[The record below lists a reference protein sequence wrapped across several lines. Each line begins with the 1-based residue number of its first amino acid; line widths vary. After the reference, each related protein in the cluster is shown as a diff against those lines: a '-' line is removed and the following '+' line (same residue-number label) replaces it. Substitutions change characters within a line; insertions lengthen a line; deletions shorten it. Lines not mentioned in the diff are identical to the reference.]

1 MEMTVSCSATILSQ
15 SVFVRSMR
23 LILFHVSSAGILFC
37 AHACSP
43 ATKDEPTSD
52 NFALLRQRAKM
63 VRGGA
68 NKIADF
74 TSLVK
79 KKVDET
85 LLRRRLQQVS
95 GLQVQQSIP
104 NPYMYRLMC
113 ATLYTLVH
121 PTRCGTNLRR
131 RRCSS

>member
-63 VRGGA
+63 VRGGREQDCRFHLA
-68 NKIADF
+68 RQKEGGRDVAAPSIAAGEWAPSAAIDP
-74 TSLVK
+74 
-79 KKVDET
+79 E
-85 LLRRRLQQVS
+85 
-95 GLQVQQSIP
+95 SIH
-104 NPYMYRLMC
+104 
-113 ATLYTLVH
+113 V
-121 PTRCGTNLRR
+121 PTRVCHFIHLFTQPDAEQT
-131 RRCSS
+131 